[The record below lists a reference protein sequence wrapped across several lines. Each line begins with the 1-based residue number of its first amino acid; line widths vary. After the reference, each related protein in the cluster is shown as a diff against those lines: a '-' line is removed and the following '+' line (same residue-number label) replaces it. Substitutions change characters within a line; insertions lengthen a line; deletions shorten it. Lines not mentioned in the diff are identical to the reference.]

1 MFQSRLGGKWIAFL
15 AVSLCVSLA
24 FAAETFQQ
32 SEPVFDA
39 SRNPR
44 LNRPIP
50 AITVLR
56 IRRINNQGADSVDV
70 AI

>member
-1 MFQSRLGGKWIAFL
+1 MGSLTITQFDKPSRPGG
-15 AVSLCVSLA
+15 
-24 FAAETFQQ
+24 Q
-32 SEPVFDA
+32 PVFDA